1 MSDQGPLPDRRD
13 DFGLIETL
21 LWTPEGGFEL
31 LPEHLARLA
40 ASSAELGFACDLAKV
55 EKALSSMIPNVAA
68 SPLPQ
73 SGGGLGRGPFHGDL
87 SGAESPP
94 PHPSPAKG
102 RPSGRPSED
111 GLWRERE
118 LAPDLSRE
126 AAANARERERRLRV
140 RLVLS
145 RDGALETTATPIDP
159 VPAETIW
166 RVVLARTRFTSDA
179 PLLRHKTTRRALYED
194 ELARAMREDGADEVL
209 FMNERDELCESARC
223 NLFVPQGDR
232 LLTPPLSSGLLPG
245 TLRARLLA
253 QGRASEAVL
262 RLADLPETFWLGNS
276 VRGLV
281 RARRA
286 V

>member
-55 EKALSSMIPNVAA
+55 EAALSSAIPNAAA

-73 SGGGLGRGPFHGDL
+73 SGGGSGRGFLNGD
-87 SGAESPP
+87 SAGAESPP

-102 RPSGRPSED
+102 RPPGRPSED
-111 GLWRERE
+111 GLWRESE
-118 LAPDLSRE
+118 P
-126 AAANARERERRLRV
+126 RLRV

-145 RDGALETTATPIDP
+145 RDGALEVTSTPIDP

-166 RVVLARTRFTSDA
+166 RVVLAQTRFDSGA
-179 PLLRHKTTRRALYED
+179 RMLRHKTTRRALYED
-194 ELARAMREDGADEVL
+194 ALARAMREDGADEVL